1 MFDLDFMRYAYIA
14 STFIAIT
21 SGVMGVFI
29 VARKMSFLTHT
40 LSEIGFA
47 GGAFAVF
54 VGWPLLNGMLTFTL
68 LSSILVGQLSP
79 NNERRESATTAVSG
93 LCFGLGILFLS
104 LSNKMSSSATNILF
118 GSIVGISNYEVKQ
131 LIILS
136 IFVIVMVGLIFKP
149 LKFDSFD
156 HIGATAADINVHLF
170 SIIFL
175 LLLAISVSIA
185 AQIVGS
191 LLIFILLTLPA
202 ASAQYF
208 THRIS
213 FIILLSIVFCLVGT
227 YLGLALAY
235 ITNWPVSFFVAT
247 FEVGLYFIALFIH
260 KLGTLVNQQK
270 IKG

>member
-1 MFDLDFMRYAYIA
+1 MFDLDFMRYAFIA

-47 GGAFAVF
+47 GGSFAVF
-54 VGWPLLNGMLTFTL
+54 AGWPLLNGMLLFTL
-68 LSSILVGQLSP
+68 LSSILVGQLSTDS
-79 NNERRESATTAVSG
+79 NRRESVTTAVSG
-93 LCFGLGILFLS
+93 LCFGMGILFLS
-104 LSNKMSSSATNILF
+104 LSNKMSNSATSILF
-118 GSIVGISNYEVKQ
+118 GSIVGISSHEVTQ

-136 IFVIVMVGLIFKP
+136 ILVVIMIGMIFKP

-156 HIGATAADINVHLF
+156 HIGASAAGIKINLV
-170 SIIFL
+170 STIFL
-175 LLLAISVSIA
+175 LLLAISVSVA

-208 THRIS
+208 THRIDCI
-213 FIILLSIVFCLVGT
+213 IILSTMFCLVGT
-227 YLGLALAY
+227 YLGLVSAY
-235 ITNWPVSFFVAT
+235 ITNWPVSFFVAS
-247 FEVGLYFIALFIH
+247 FEVGIYFLALLFH
-260 KLGTLVNQQK
+260 KLGTVVQPSSK
-270 IKG
+270 